1 MGFQVFVWTVAALLI
16 ISAMGVVLSKNLVHG
31 VFWLAGTLIA
41 TAAMYVFLEAPF
53 LAGIQI
59 VLYTGGVIT
68 LMLFGVMLTQR
79 NPDVDIPNPVARPG
93 AAAAA
98 SAVRGSGA
106 SSPSC
111 FRRSRF
117 EIRVGTTKPCFRR
130 SSTAR
135 CSRCSCRR

>member
-98 SAVRGSGA
+98 GS
-106 SSPSC
+106 
-111 FRRSRF
+111 RRY
-117 EIRVGTTKPCFRR
+117 P
-130 SSTAR
+130 
-135 CSRCSCRR
+135 